1 VEELSGGEQ
10 QRVWLA
16 FGLAPAKNFLIL
28 DETLEG
34 MDIVIKRSFFQLL
47 KEIATEDK
55 GILLASHDLTLVT
68 EFADK
73 VIVLSD
79 GKVSYEGLPQENL
92 QYFLSPSGKKNG

>member
-16 FGLAPAKNFLIL
+16 FGLAHAKSFLML

-34 MDIVIKRSFFQLL
+34 MDIIVKRAFFQLL
-47 KEIATEDK
+47 KDIAMEDK
-55 GILLASHDLTLVT
+55 GILLASHDLALVT

-73 VIVLSD
+73 VIVLNN
-79 GKVSYEGLPQENL
+79 GTVSYEGPPKENL
-92 QYFLSPSGKKNG
+92 KYFLSPSNG